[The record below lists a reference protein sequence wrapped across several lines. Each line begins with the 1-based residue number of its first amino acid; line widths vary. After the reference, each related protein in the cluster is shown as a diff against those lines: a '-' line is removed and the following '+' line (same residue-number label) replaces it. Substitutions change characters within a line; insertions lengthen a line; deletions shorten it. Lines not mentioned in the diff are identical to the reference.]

1 MLHFVRKHMV
11 QLGAAGAIAA
21 LLFLFRDR
29 NSVAVLTFSVVA
41 LIVAALVFSI
51 IFHVM
56 RQRRTMKR
64 LKNSQPSPVT
74 NMSRENP

>member
-1 MLHFVRKHMV
+1 MV